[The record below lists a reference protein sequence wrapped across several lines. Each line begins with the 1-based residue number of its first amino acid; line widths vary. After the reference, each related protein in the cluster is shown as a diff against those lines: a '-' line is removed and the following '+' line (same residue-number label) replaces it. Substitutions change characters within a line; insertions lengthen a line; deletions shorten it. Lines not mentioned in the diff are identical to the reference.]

1 MPYSGPNQL
10 ADAEPYRPP
19 DSSSDS
25 YPDRFPDHPAAD
37 DRQAV
42 VQPYTNT
49 HRIPDPGALSHPD

>member
-1 MPYSGPNQL
+1 MPYSGPDQL

-42 VQPYTNT
+42 VQPYTDT
-49 HRIPDPGALSHPD
+49 H